1 MSLTEFTLPHCT
13 RLQFLVSGAIFG
25 NMRANWLPQLNEPI
39 YQIANRP
46 VRAASQLY
54 DRNELFG
61 FTYQQIRI
69 LLRIGNF
76 SGEPGISSDL
86 VEHMELARNQQIGTF

>member
-1 MSLTEFTLPHCT
+1 MSIVTRFHTAT
-13 RLQFLVSGAIFG
+13 RLQFLVSVAISE

-39 YQIANRP
+39 YQIANQPIRL
-46 VRAASQLY
+46 ATQLY

-69 LLRIGNF
+69 LLRIGSF
-76 SGEPGISSDL
+76 SGEPGISADL
-86 VEHMELARNQQIGTF
+86 IEHLELARNQQIGTF